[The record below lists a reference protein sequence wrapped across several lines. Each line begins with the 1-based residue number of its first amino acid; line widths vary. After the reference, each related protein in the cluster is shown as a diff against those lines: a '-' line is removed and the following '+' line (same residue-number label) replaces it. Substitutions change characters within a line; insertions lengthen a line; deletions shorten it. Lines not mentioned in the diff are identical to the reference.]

1 MMRELALAARRQ
13 HIYDSVGRILGENT
27 KMTDAVL
34 RLTQL
39 PDRKFLSHSHSQF
52 PQNKPWCLHLLPFDY
67 HWQLTTILLNKQS
80 PRFSQPTSS
89 RKTLLPISN
98 GDASAASYKYPH
110 TSKTLRNPLPYYIFL
125 QARPCRNFVCA
136 RATHKEAI
144 SQEISPL
151 NWSNLRICGGRRP
164 PTQPSGKS
172 RSSPGMP
179 DGVLP
184 ENGFSSNKSASPTCK
199 YYPSL

>member
-1 MMRELALAARRQ
+1 MAPLAHIHMYVDNIAAQVWSNRVSVSTASSVRTMMRELALAARRQ

-89 RKTLLPISN
+89 RKTLLPGAN
-98 GDASAASYKYPH
+98 GGASAAGRKSPQ
-110 TSKTLRNPLPYYIFL
+110 TSKTLSTPFLYSRFLPSASVPDFCPRKGNP
-125 QARPCRNFVCA
+125 
-136 RATHKEAI
+136 
-144 SQEISPL
+144 
-151 NWSNLRICGGRRP
+151 
-164 PTQPSGKS
+164 S
-172 RSSPGMP
+172 RS
-179 DGVLP
+179 DR
-184 ENGFSSNKSASPTCK
+184 SSNTSARSVKSLHPWGAMTPDTTE
-199 YYPSL
+199 